1 MFSEI
6 KSRKRALIIGGSLGG
21 LFAGSM
27 LQRVGWEV
35 DIFERSTNDLD
46 SRGGGIVLQPEVV
59 ELIRRS
65 GIEKDWDN
73 LGVPSENRILYRA
86 NGDVEHIQYAPQM
99 QTSWSLIYTLMRSTV
114 GDANYHKNRVLSD
127 IEFPGENRVTAVF
140 EDGSRETG
148 DLLIGADGNNSSVR
162 NLMWSEIPEYAG
174 YIAWRGLV
182 PENEM
187 PERAMLD
194 LHGDF
199 AFAGNHGSHILG
211 YLVPGS
217 GNDLRPGHRLY
228 NWVWYRVVDDIQ
240 REEIMTGSD
249 GISRHY
255 SVPEGL
261 LSPKWQAQ
269 IYREAEELLPPGFRD
284 VVMATKQPFAQAIRD
299 LAVDSMVK
307 GRVILLGD
315 AASIPRPHTAA
326 STSKAAANALALS
339 QALKDGSGNIDD
351 ALIRWNAKQVYRGK
365 FLHKAGMS
373 IGNRLLFGRASFMR
387 EK

>member
-1 MFSEI
+1 MFDET
-6 KSRKRALIIGGSLGG
+6 RTGNRALIIGGSLGG

-27 LQRVGWEV
+27 LQQAGWDV
-35 DIFERSTNDLD
+35 DIFERSPNDLD

-73 LGVPSENRILYRA
+73 LGVPSERRIFYRP
-86 NGDVEHIQYAPQM
+86 NGAVEHDQYAPQV

-114 GDANYHKNRVLSD
+114 GDAHYHKNRVLSD
-127 IEFPGENRVTAVF
+127 IEFPGGDRVTAVF

-162 NLMWSEIPEYAG
+162 NLMWSDAPEYAG

-187 PERAMLD
+187 PERAMQD

-199 AFAGNHGSHILG
+199 AFSGNNGSHILG
-211 YLVPGS
+211 YLVPGPD
-217 GNDLRPGHRLY
+217 NDLRPGHRFY
-228 NWVWYRVVDDIQ
+228 NWVWYRVVDDAQ
-240 REEIMTGSD
+240 REKIMTGTD
-249 GISRHY
+249 GVSRQY

-261 LSPKWQAQ
+261 LAPEWQAQ
-269 IYREAEELLPPGFRD
+269 VYREAEELLPPGFRD
-284 VVMATKQPFAQAIRD
+284 IVLATRQPFAQAIRD

-326 STSKAAANALALS
+326 STSKAAGNALALNL
-339 QALKDGSGNIDD
+339 ALKDGSDNIDA
-351 ALIRWNAKQVYRGK
+351 ALARWDREQVYRGK
-365 FLHKAGMS
+365 YLRKMGMS
-373 IGNRLLFGRASFMR
+373 IGNRLLFGRA
-387 EK
+387 